1 MIETVAGTGAPGDGP
16 ETSPLECKMKRP
28 HGVFVDKKG
37 VVYIGDS
44 EANRV
49 RRLR

>member
-1 MIETVAGTGAPGDGP
+1 
-16 ETSPLECKMKRP
+16 MKRP
-28 HGVFVDKKG
+28 HGVYVDKKG

-44 EANRV
+44 EAHRV